1 MLILVYIVVLVKLNW
16 KRKLVIVKNKDQ
28 LENVEVEVKIED
40 GLEFVK
46 GF

>member
-1 MLILVYIVVLVKLNW
+1 MLILVYIVVLVKLDW

-28 LENVEVEVKIED
+28 LENVEVEVKVED